1 MNSHRVMRQTV
12 SLVPI
17 LLLLVTCGGSRAR
30 ATSVPPPL
38 TIVSTSVPVTVTS
51 SPTSPPVENQGAD
64 FRGQITDEDTGIP
77 LPNVTIALGERITYT
92 DSDGNFEFSDIASA
106 GSYLLTATVSNYE
119 DYGERVEVFEGDNW
133 KSVSLRSTGTYTGD
147 AEIEFEVSIVAP
159 ETGYAHVSAAYEVWF
174 GSEID
179 TLTLDMHYV
188 YDTGISIENIAVT
201 NENGVSLPWELNV
214 IYDGFYWYL
223 LDIELGDSETIYLE
237 YDIHYV
243 SICHDGDPTC
253 IHAYI
258 CDSYGVFENMAH
270 ILFTS
275 GRENTP
281 TDSLV
286 ALRFVL
292 PSGWIRVTPWVRIG
306 DHFVD
311 IHNDILGG
319 SAGVGRFELFR
330 EPLRNTEVE
339 IGIHENAS
347 DFSSWSVNF
356 QSVWPL
362 VEAGDNWLL
371 YDRPFAT
378 AIGIPPLGPNE
389 TAVRFNYSPATT
401 FPFGYNYGL
410 TSVND
415 IDWTEGRWIGQGI
428 GYYLGELILYQSGAW
443 SRVDYMG
450 NMDYRKDLYLNETYG
465 SACDLSIP
473 DLWNQSDPACE
484 EAKQAKFY
492 LFTYL
497 LDYEI
502 RRATVGNKR
511 LSDVIVCWR
520 HRFVPIHH
528 QPSHAE
534 LLEELNACIGSD
546 FTDFFDRY
554 YYGTEKLPIEMDWD
568 PWKSQQLFMPI
579 VMRM

>member
-1 MNSHRVMRQTV
+1 
-12 SLVPI
+12 
-17 LLLLVTCGGSRAR
+17 
-30 ATSVPPPL
+30 
-38 TIVSTSVPVTVTS
+38 VTVAS
-51 SPTSPPVENQGAD
+51 FPAPPAVANQGTNL
-64 FRGQITDEDTGIP
+64 RGQITDQDTGIP
-77 LPNVTIALGERITYT
+77 LPNVAIALGERITYT
-92 DSDGNFEFSDIASA
+92 DSDGNFEFNDIASA

-330 EPLRNTEVE
+330 ELVRNTDVE

-347 DFSSWSVNF
+347 DFSPVLVDF
-356 QSVWPL
+356 QSVWAI
-362 VEAGDNWLL
+362 VEAADSWLL

-378 AIGIPPLGPNE
+378 VIGIPPLGPNE
-389 TAVRFNYSPATT
+389 TATRFNYSPATT
-401 FPFGYNYGL
+401 FPHGYNYGL
-410 TSVND
+410 TLVND
-415 IDWTEGRWIGQGI
+415 IDWSEGKWLLPGI
-428 GYYLGELILYQSGAW
+428 GSYFGDLILYRSGVC
-443 SRVDYMG
+443 SRDDYEWALHHK
-450 NMDYRKDLYLNETYG
+450 KDLYLNEVYSTPH
-465 SACDLSIP
+465 DLPIP
-473 DLWNQSDPACE
+473 DLENQSDPAYGD
-484 EAKQAKFY
+484 AKETKYY
-492 LFTYL
+492 LFLYI

-502 RRATVGNKR
+502 RRVSAGEKT
-511 LSDVIVCWR
+511 LTDAMTCWR
-520 HRFVPIHH
+520 HRFVPEHH

-534 LLEELNACIGSD
+534 LLGELNTCIGSD

-554 YYGTEKLPIEMDWD
+554 YYGTERFPVEMEWD
-568 PWKSQQLFMPI
+568 PWMSQQLFLPI